1 MVSDT
6 GNKSERSAMARITRS
21 EHLGQGAL
29 VLGVAALACAIVPP
43 TVEVAWV
50 AALPAVILALLA
62 MSIGP
67 GRKRYAAL
75 ALLFSWFAFSFSFAM
90 MLWG

>member
-1 MVSDT
+1 MVSNT
-6 GNKSERSAMARITRS
+6 GDEIDRAAVARRSRT

-29 VLGVAALACAIVPP
+29 VLGVLALACAVLPP
-43 TVEVAWV
+43 TTEIAWV
-50 AALPAVILALLA
+50 AALPAVVLALLA
-62 MSIGP
+62 ISIDQ

-75 ALLFSWFAFSFSFAM
+75 ALLFGWLAFSFSFAM